1 MSSVLRLS
9 DFFNRN
15 RITLAI
21 RVSVLS
27 LLLLVGLYAA
37 VSHLSGKYRLLLVVG
52 ELSCIPY
59 KLVLVK
65 MQRPEQID
73 FKRGQLLAFL
83 PYGRLTDDLNQ
94 KLLDANGK
102 ILVVKYLAG
111 LPGDFIEVKDDRASV
126 AGYDFG
132 QLDLLE
138 KLEAAPGSYDRTVQ
152 INPGQLAMMGTE
164 QRSFDARYWGPINF
178 DEVVGVVYPIW

>member
-1 MSSVLRLS
+1 MTSALRLS
-9 DFFNRN
+9 NFLNRN

-21 RVSVLS
+21 RVGFLS
-27 LLLLVGLYAA
+27 LLLLVVLYVA

-65 MQRPEQID
+65 MQRAEHIE
-73 FKRGQLLAFL
+73 FERGQILAFL

-94 KLLDANGK
+94 RLVDADGN

-111 LPGDFIEVKDDRASV
+111 LPGDLIEVKDDRVSV
-126 AGYDFG
+126 GGYDFG

-138 KLEAAPGSYDRTVQ
+138 KLNAAPGSYDRAQ
-152 INPGQLAMMGTE
+152 LIAPGELAMMGTE
-164 QRSFDARYWGPINF
+164 KRSFDARYWGPINF